1 MPSLEATSW
10 STSAWA
16 RLPGPAAPRTSAS
29 LSAGT
34 RPVAEI
40 RSATSS
46 ASALIGG
53 GVPPRRAPPGG
64 AAPSGVVPGVRR
76 CGGRSVSIYPS
87 FEVSAGG
94 WPHLTQTGST
104 IPLSE
109 PISPTVRDVLRS
121 PLARVWL
128 PVLAA
133 AGAVATL
140 DRHSDPG
147 DLLYFVHQGERLLS
161 ARWAETFA
169 DPTLQSGPLQL
180 VLAGAVRST
189 EALAFVIELG
199 VAVLLLVVLG
209 RLRVPARWQVAVG
222 LAAVVPEGTHF
233 GWPLRLLQASVACG
247 LGAGLALWLRRS
259 VHAVWLV
266 PLAVVIARLALDPVG
281 YGWYWL
287 EAEAL
292 ALIGAGALI
301 TAPPLRARAVRPATA
316 GAQHRPAAPPPP
328 EIGRASCRE
337 RV

>member
-1 MPSLEATSW
+1 M
-10 STSAWA
+10 
-16 RLPGPAAPRTSAS
+16 
-29 LSAGT
+29 
-34 RPVAEI
+34 
-40 RSATSS
+40 
-46 ASALIGG
+46 
-53 GVPPRRAPPGG
+53 
-64 AAPSGVVPGVRR
+64 
-76 CGGRSVSIYPS
+76 
-87 FEVSAGG
+87 
-94 WPHLTQTGST
+94 TQTGST

-222 LAAVVPEGTHF
+222 LAAV
-233 GWPLRLLQASVACG
+233 A
-247 LGAGLALWLRRS
+247 AGLTHGE
-259 VHAVWLV
+259 VVTGAV
-266 PLAVVIARLALDPVG
+266 ARF
-281 YGWYWL
+281 
-287 EAEAL
+287 
-292 ALIGAGALI
+292 
-301 TAPPLRARAVRPATA
+301 APGHSSGCRPDSSSGVCSAQPCCCFSRGCAT
-316 GAQHRPAAPPPP
+316 R
-328 EIGRASCRE
+328 
-337 RV
+337 